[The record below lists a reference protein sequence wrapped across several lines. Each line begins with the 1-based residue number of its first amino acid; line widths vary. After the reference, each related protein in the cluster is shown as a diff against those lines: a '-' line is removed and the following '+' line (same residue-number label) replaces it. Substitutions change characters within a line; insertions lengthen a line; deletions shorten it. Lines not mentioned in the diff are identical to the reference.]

1 MANNTPI
8 NPLYS
13 RLVKWVNTHYR
24 EKLMMNDFRSP
35 ELISESR
42 RALDE
47 LSQILSLGSV
57 YRFQY

>member
-1 MANNTPI
+1 MG
-8 NPLYS
+8 YDQ
-13 RLVKWVNTHYR
+13 
-24 EKLMMNDFRSP
+24 LMMNGFRGP

-42 RALDE
+42 RTLDE

>member
-1 MANNTPI
+1 
-8 NPLYS
+8 
-13 RLVKWVNTHYR
+13 
-24 EKLMMNDFRSP
+24 MMNDFRGP
-35 ELISESR
+35 ELISESP